1 MSTQCYTN
9 KRRIL
14 AEASIR
20 KVQYPGS
27 IGLNNNP
34 IYSSINC
41 KVDFKELIYLINR
54 CCVRNTF
61 KTPTPVTQIL
71 SIGGGRAS
79 SSINNILDGGNAS
92 TTSSDIVD
100 AGGA

>member
-14 AEASIR
+14 AEASLR

-34 IYSSINC
+34 LYSSINC
-41 KVDFKELIYLINR
+41 KADFKELIYLINR
-54 CCVRNTF
+54 CCVRNTV
-61 KTPTPVTQIL
+61 KVPAPDPIL
-71 SIGGGRAS
+71 IISGGRS
-79 SSINNILDGGNAS
+79 SSNTNSILDAGNAS
-92 TTSSDIVD
+92 TNSSDVVD
-100 AGGA
+100 GGGA